1 MTPPV
6 SSTAP
11 NLRCPNCRYDRAGLP
26 DGAVCPECGA
36 PPPVAEGRDGVP
48 DPAGSKATIAIGM
61 AVLAWIGLVG
71 FGILATPIG
80 LGACWVAWGASRDL
94 AGQSLPNPRVRLM
107 AGMAAVLG
115 LGAALAG
122 LIMFI
127 GLLLVL

>member
-1 MTPPV
+1 MTA
-6 SSTAP
+6 SSTA
-11 NLRCPNCRYDRAGLP
+11 RCPICRYDRAGLP
-26 DGAVCPECGA
+26 AGAVCPECGA
-36 PPPVAEGRDGVP
+36 PPPTPETREGAL

-94 AGQSLPNPRVRLM
+94 RARDRPDPRLHLVIGSAAG
-107 AGMAAVLG
+107 LG
-115 LGAALAG
+115 LGAAVAG
-122 LIMFI
+122 LIVFI